1 MEPFAP
7 FVNGFDMWAHIAVWC
22 ALVALTPAGHA
33 LVTPLD
39 TFLMD
44 ASSCVRMT
52 QGVVCSL
59 SGDVQLASGS
69 AVSGNVSVA
78 GMGAAVLHLVPSD
91 PLVLTPGS
99 ALSLS
104 FLTVSN
110 ASFAGA
116 PDLLSPLSVAFTQ
129 LSGLSVQP
137 GSTLRLSNLSV
148 QLDCADWA
156 SLFDVFCSQGYANG
170 SVKVHPCSR
179 LHVSFC
185 MYFSHMY
192 TCKVSLSC
200 MSLST
205 HVTHERTCVGWP

>member
-1 MEPFAP
+1 MQPRIM
-7 FVNGFDMWAHIAVWC
+7 VLVVGC
-22 ALVALTPAGHA
+22 AICATMSPVSASAT
-33 LVTPLD
+33 LD
-39 TFLMD
+39 TLTLGGSCG
-44 ASSCVRMT
+44 SSN
-52 QGVVCSL
+52 GVAACSF
-59 SGDVQLASGS
+59 SGDMQLTSGS
-69 AVSGNVSVA
+69 AVLGNVSVA
-78 GMGAAVLHLVPSD
+78 GLNAAVLRLVPDD
-91 PLVLTPGS
+91 PLELKPGS